1 MEFRRKPTKTP
12 ACQTHPDPE
21 RRLPLGF
28 NELPVIRAMPSPP
41 CGGILGCFSQRPLF
55 PATIPFI
62 WTTLQAYVPLASTGG
77 NRPEPW
83 IQGCPSLLPSPHLK
97 AQGCWVGCLGLPSFP
112 WKPVA
117 VVVHGTLTK
126 APQEG
131 QPVPATWLCSSDST
145 CSRALCLGRGGQSVQ
160 VSMKSCWLPRDRGP
174 S

>member
-21 RRLPLGF
+21 RRVPLSF

-83 IQGCPSLLPSPHLK
+83 IQGCPSLLPSPCLK

-131 QPVPATWLCSSDST
+131 QPVPPLLGCVLRTPHAAGLCAWGGVASL
-145 CSRALCLGRGGQSVQ
+145 SRSA
-160 VSMKSCWLPRDRGP
+160 
-174 S
+174 